1 MEQSIER
8 RTCKG
13 MAMRVSRKT
22 ARTGFARI
30 EILIVA
36 IVIGVL
42 AAIAIPMYINQ
53 KDKAKDAAVKQGVR
67 HIQIAIVT

>member
-1 MEQSIER
+1 
-8 RTCKG
+8 
-13 MAMRVSRKT
+13 MRVSRKT
-22 ARTGFARI
+22 APTGFARI

>member
-13 MAMRVSRKT
+13 MTMRVSRKT
-22 ARTGFARI
+22 APTGFARI